1 MMNKLY
7 SMGMENLLNLFW
19 KLKVSQ
25 GCIIS
30 RVTID
35 VLQCTEKV
43 VSLERLIITRLS
55 RLYNQWCH
63 MRFVSIYLS
72 IWGDDI
78 FHILERIE
86 SSQPWRKHQSKHY
99 YCHKVDARGWTH
111 SRCTWLNANVKKCFN
126 NIKGLSLTYSFSYF
140 QIIWVHFHLVSCSI
154 FPQTLP
160 RLFTN

>member
-1 MMNKLY
+1 MILSLMLILIHRRRLLMMNKLY

-86 SSQPWRKHQSKHY
+86 SSQPWGKHHSKHY
-99 YCHKVDARGWTH
+99 YCRKVDARGWTQM
-111 SRCTWLNANVKKCFN
+111 SKNV
-126 NIKGLSLTYSFSYF
+126 L
-140 QIIWVHFHLVSCSI
+140 IISKVY
-154 FPQTLP
+154 
-160 RLFTN
+160 R